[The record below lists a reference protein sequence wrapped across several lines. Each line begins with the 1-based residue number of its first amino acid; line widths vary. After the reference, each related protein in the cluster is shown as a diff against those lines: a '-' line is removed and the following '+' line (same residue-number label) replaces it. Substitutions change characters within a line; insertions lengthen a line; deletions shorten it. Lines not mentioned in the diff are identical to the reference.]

1 MVQIAIVED
10 EPSAAQE
17 LEELVKA
24 YFREK
29 KRDCA
34 ICRYESA
41 LYFFDAYRADLDLV
55 FMDIDMPDID
65 GLKAAA
71 KLREKDEL
79 VLLVFVT
86 NMRQYAVKGYA
97 VNALDFIVKPPVRAT
112 FFALMDKVQRVLNAR
127 TGVDISVK
135 TSQGMYRV
143 ATKNIRYIEVRRH
156 RLYFYTEQ
164 GDFEAW
170 GNMRDIEKMLP
181 PRSFSR
187 CNVCYLGGLAHIRGI
202 EGDEVLVGEA
212 RLKISR
218 PRRKEFIA
226 EVAQYFGSER

>member
-112 FFALMDKVQRVLNAR
+112 FFCAD
-127 TGVDISVK
+127 G
-135 TSQGMYRV
+135 
-143 ATKNIRYIEVRRH
+143 
-156 RLYFYTEQ
+156 
-164 GDFEAW
+164 
-170 GNMRDIEKMLP
+170 
-181 PRSFSR
+181 
-187 CNVCYLGGLAHIRGI
+187 
-202 EGDEVLVGEA
+202 
-212 RLKISR
+212 
-218 PRRKEFIA
+218 
-226 EVAQYFGSER
+226 